1 MALAG
6 DDPAPAPCAGRVAL
20 VTGAAGGIGAAV
32 CAGLERAG
40 AIAVGLDVR
49 RPAPERF
56 PGLLQG
62 DVGEDEDVA
71 AAIAAVEARH
81 GRLDILVHCAA
92 LPQGGVAWKLPVG
105 EWDRVIQTNL
115 RSAFLLAHHG
125 IPAMRRG
132 GAGGRIV
139 MIGSTVGAAG
149 GLGQSAYAASKA
161 GVVGFAK
168 SIARETAR
176 FGIRVNVVEPGIT
189 RTAMSDALPQP
200 VREAAVAGTLTG
212 TIAEPE
218 DVAAM
223 VVFLCGPGGR
233 QVTGQVLRVDGGAL
247 L

>member
-1 MALAG
+1 MARAG
-6 DDPAPAPCAGRVAL
+6 DDPVPAPCAGKVAL

-32 CAGLERAG
+32 CAGLARAG
-40 AIAVGLDVR
+40 AIPVGLDVR
-49 RPAPERF
+49 RPAPGSLPEV
-56 PGLLQG
+56 LQG
-62 DVGEDEDVA
+62 DVGEDADVA

-81 GRLDILVHCAA
+81 QRLDILVHCAA
-92 LPQGGVAWKLPVG
+92 LPQGGVAWKLPVD
-105 EWDRVIQTNL
+105 EWDRVIRTNL
-115 RSAFLLAHHG
+115 RSAFLLAHHA
-125 IPAMRRG
+125 IPVLRRG
-132 GAGGRIV
+132 GADGRIV

-161 GVVGFAK
+161 GMVGFAK

-189 RTAMSDALPQP
+189 RTAMSEALPQSA
-200 VREAAVAGTLTG
+200 RDAAVAATLTG
-212 TIAEPE
+212 AITEPG